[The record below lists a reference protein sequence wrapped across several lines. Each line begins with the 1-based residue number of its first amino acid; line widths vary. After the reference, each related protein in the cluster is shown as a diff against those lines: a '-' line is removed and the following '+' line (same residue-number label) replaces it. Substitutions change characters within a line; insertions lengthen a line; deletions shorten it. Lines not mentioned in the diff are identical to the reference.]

1 MKANFFG
8 FLGGIIGSIVFGFL
22 QSQQGWTDGSWDF
35 IRIFGIALMG
45 FLPGMLFG
53 FYIFHEYIKKKK

>member
-8 FLGGIIGSIVFGFL
+8 FLGGIIGGMIFAFL

-35 IRIFGIALMG
+35 IRVFGIAYMG
-45 FLPGMLFG
+45 FLWFVA
-53 FYIFHEYIKKKK
+53 YRKNS